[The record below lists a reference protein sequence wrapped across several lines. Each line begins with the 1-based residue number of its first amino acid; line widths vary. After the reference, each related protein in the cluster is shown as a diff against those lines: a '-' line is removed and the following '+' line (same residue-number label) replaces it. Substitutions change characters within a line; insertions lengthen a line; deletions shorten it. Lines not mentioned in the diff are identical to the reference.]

1 MRLDLFDRTSFI
13 KNTTAGFVHIFEFHI
28 TGILLWL
35 LIVLSKSC
43 ALLIGCNCTGHPA
56 SLSATGAGSV
66 QSPRHPAM
74 LVHLTVSTG
83 VDSRSDISSNVPIK
97 TQLKDFEVDL
107 ATEAIRQSVWYKC
120 VYFLFPNTEWKNA
133 FFPTSLPLFSLLVA
147 VGLYRHYIS
156 VLPNLFEKAAS
167 FFPSF
172 TLFYAAF
179 CLYSLL
185 FFPMESV

>member
-1 MRLDLFDRTSFI
+1 MRLDLFDRTCFI

-43 ALLIGCNCTGHPA
+43 ALLMGCNCTGHPA

-74 LVHLTVSTG
+74 LVHLPVSTG
-83 VDSRSDISSNVPIK
+83 VDSRSGISSNAPIK

-107 ATEAIRQSVWYKC
+107 ATEAIGQSVWYKC
-120 VYFLFPNTEWKNA
+120 VFFLFPNTEWKNA
-133 FFPTSLPLFSLLVA
+133 FFLRHCPYFHFWLQWGYTAITFQSFLIYLKKQLVSFPPLPFFMLHFVYILF
-147 VGLYRHYIS
+147 
-156 VLPNLFEKAAS
+156 F
-167 FFPSF
+167 FFPV
-172 TLFYAAF
+172 
-179 CLYSLL
+179 
-185 FFPMESV
+185 ESV